1 MIVSTKC
8 MRVWLLVISLVV
20 SIVVASCAP
29 TPQSSVF
36 DDVTTPD
43 SSGGEDEYVPETDLD
58 DYAPETTSSI
68 IALKANYIGSTTKLV
83 KTMTIC
89 GQVVANDIRDEFTYT
104 MILEDSTGAIE
115 VSVDIDNI
123 AYQFPLGCWVR
134 LVCDDLWLGSRGGTI
149 VIGEEPTGDDVVD
162 KIDEDDADSRLYYV
176 ERGEIPYPTFVDIEE
191 LNTLLV
197 SCFVGIKDLRFLSAE
212 GSTFCERDP
221 DTGRSVST
229 RHILESRD
237 GDQIE
242 LFVVST
248 TNYADDTIPSGY
260 GNIYAILDLYAGSY
274 SLRLIDRSFDY

>member
-1 MIVSTKC
+1 MIASIRNIRYC
-8 MRVWLLVISLVV
+8 LL
-20 SIVVASCAP
+20 SICLMAASCSP
-29 TPQSSVF
+29 TPQSSIF
-36 DDVTTPD
+36 DEVITPD
-43 SSGGEDEYVPETDLD
+43 SNGGDDEYIPESDLD
-58 DYAPETTSSI
+58 DYAPTTTSSI

-83 KTMTIC
+83 KTITIC

-123 AYQFPLGCWVR
+123 AYEFPLGCWVR

-162 KIDEDDADSRLYYV
+162 KIDEDDIDSRLYYV
-176 ERGEIPYPTFVDIEE
+176 ERGSIPYPTFVEIGD
-191 LNTLLV
+191 LNTSLV
-197 SCFVGIKDLRFLSAE
+197 SCFVGVEDLRFLTAA

-221 DTGRSVST
+221 DSGRSIST
-229 RHILESRD
+229 THMLENKY
-237 GDQIE
+237 GDQIK
-242 LFVVST
+242 LFVAST

-274 SLRLIDRSFDY
+274 SLRLIDRSFDF